1 VERTLVIL
9 KPDAVQRGLIG
20 QITARLEQR
29 GLKLVG
35 MKLIHIDEALAARH
49 YAVHK
54 GKPFYDGLIQYITSS
69 PVVVQVWQGKR
80 VIEIVRRTCGATNP
94 IDADLAPSAP
104 ISAWRSAAI
113 SFMPPTARRLRLMRF
128 RCTSRKTNWSTGR
141 APTIAGSTNSRCS
154 RPNRNPMGQA
164 GPSGFIVL
172 IG

>member
-80 VIEIVRRTCGATNP
+80 VIEIVRRTCGAHQP
-94 IDADLAPSAP
+94 H
-104 ISAWRSAAI
+104 
-113 SFMPPTARRLRLMRF
+113 
-128 RCTSRKTNWSTGR
+128 
-141 APTIAGSTNSRCS
+141 
-154 RPNRNPMGQA
+154 
-164 GPSGFIVL
+164 
-172 IG
+172 

>member
-1 VERTLVIL
+1 MERTLVIL

-94 IDADLAPSAP
+94 IDADLGTIRADFGVEIGRNLIHASDGPET
-104 ISAWRSAAI
+104 AAYEI
-113 SFMPPTARRLRLMRF
+113 PLYFAENELVDWARANDRWI
-128 RCTSRKTNWSTGR
+128 NE
-141 APTIAGSTNSRCS
+141 
-154 RPNRNPMGQA
+154 
-164 GPSGFIVL
+164 
-172 IG
+172 